1 MEKKTALI
9 TGGASGL
16 GETISKY
23 LASRSC
29 NLVILYNTNKKKA
42 QKLKNELEEAYDI
55 KVMVEKCDLS
65 KEEEIESVVSKVKK
79 EFSHIDY
86 LVNNAALCIDSLYDD
101 KNKENFMKTLEVNVV
116 GTFLISRLVANLM
129 YQNQYGSIVNI
140 SSTNGINKYFPMTID
155 YDASKAALNS
165 ITHNLSLEYAPYV
178 RVNAIA
184 PGWIKTDSEMQ
195 DLEEEYIKTEEEKIF
210 IRRFAEEIEIAKVVY
225 FLLSDDSSY
234 INNQIIQVDGGTYS

>member
-16 GETISKY
+16 GKTISKV
-23 LASRSC
+23 LASHGC
-29 NLVILYNTNKKKA
+29 NLVILYNTNKEKA
-42 QKLKNELEEAYDI
+42 QKLKKELEESYNI
-55 KVMVEKCDLS
+55 KVMVEKCNLS
-65 KEEEIESVVSKVKK
+65 KEEEIVSVVSKVKK

-101 KNKENFMKTLEVNVV
+101 KNKENFMKTLEINVV
-116 GTFLISRLVANLM
+116 GTFLISRLIGDLM
-129 YQNQYGSIVNI
+129 YSNRYGSIVNI
-140 SSTNGINKYFPMTID
+140 SSTNGINKYFPMTLD

-165 ITHNLSLEYAPYV
+165 ITHNLSLEYSPYV

-184 PGWIKTDSEMQ
+184 PGWIKTDSEMKDI
-195 DLEEEYIKTEEEKIF
+195 DLDYMKSEEEKIF

-225 FLLSDDSSY
+225 FLLSDDASY